1 MAPAVRG
8 ACRITD
14 TGDIPAESPHPSI
27 RNDPV
32 IIKSIPL

>member
-8 ACRITD
+8 ACRITV
-14 TGDIPAESPHPSI
+14 TGEIPAKSPHPSI
-27 RNDPV
+27 RDGLV